1 MQDLH
6 LHRKML
12 WAAFAVYLA
21 LLPSARLAFGHLPEL
36 FGHEY
41 VRVQALSSNT
51 ITPVHLPTA
60 LEETGH
66 TGTQQDAE
74 AFEEQVKNS
83 ERAHGPYATGLTDPL
98 ISLGIHYYSL
108 GKHEQALEAYRRAL
122 HVARVNDGL
131 TSDRQIPILRGL
143 IRLYRES
150 GDFESLDGAFRYY
163 ARVQA
168 IGAVPP
174 TRQELD
180 DGLEYFEWQR
190 EAYTSRR
197 DGKQAVHLLQAYLGN
212 EQMLKALSASEDA
225 DPEWFRQLVMSQ
237 MRNLYLL
244 LSSEPVTLHDHGF
257 IPGQLVPDEATL
269 RRIQYIQ
276 KSGISRGQE
285 LLKEAIVRGQAF
297 EATDRAALHLE
308 LGDWYQYH
316 SKFSKAGREYA
327 QVVKI
332 LSEAG
337 QDDLLSQWLEQP
349 MELPDER
356 ELWQLPP
363 EQDQHGGLVVV
374 AQYKVSARG
383 EARSLKVSVPG
394 ADSSG
399 QARRIK
405 AMLRETH
412 FRPRFVRGVAE
423 SSEPVTRTYRLLD

>member
-1 MQDLH
+1 
-6 LHRKML
+6 ML
-12 WAAFAVYLA
+12 RAIFAVFLA
-21 LLPSARLAFGHLPEL
+21 LLPGARLAFGHLPEL

-41 VRVQALSSNT
+41 VRVQAPAGNP
-51 ITPVHLPTA
+51 ITPAQLPTA
-60 LEETGH
+60 LEETRQS
-66 TGTQQDAE
+66 TTQKDEQ
-74 AFEEQVKNS
+74 AFEEQVRDS
-83 ERAHGPYATGLTDPL
+83 ERAHGPYASGLTDPL

-168 IGAVPP
+168 IGALPP
-174 TRQELD
+174 TRQELE
-180 DGLEYFEWQR
+180 DGLEYVEWQR
-190 EAYTSRR
+190 EAYASRR
-197 DGKQAVHLLQAYLGN
+197 DGKQAVHLLQAYLAN
-212 EQMLKALSASEDA
+212 DQMLKTLSAADEA
-225 DPEWFRQLVMSQ
+225 DPDWFRQLVMSQ
-237 MRNLYLL
+237 MHNLYLL
-244 LSSEPVTLHDHGF
+244 LSSDPVVLNDQGF

-269 RRIQYIQ
+269 RRIQYLQ

-285 LLKEAIVRGQAF
+285 LLKEAIVRGQSFA
-297 EATDRAALHLE
+297 ATDRAALHLE

-316 SKFSKAGREYA
+316 SKYNKAGREYRE
-327 QVVKI
+327 VVKI
-332 LSEAG
+332 LGEAG
-337 QDDLLSQWLEQP
+337 RDDLLSQWLEQP

-356 ELWQLPP
+356 ELWLVPP
-363 EQDQHGGLVVV
+363 EEDRPGGLVVV

-394 ADSSG
+394 ADSPG
-399 QARRIK
+399 PARKIRE
-405 AMLRETH
+405 MLRETH
-412 FRPRFVRGVAE
+412 FRPRFIRGVAE